1 MCTYFFQ
8 IIHEIFDDFKLSE
21 FLLHKVILL
30 KATSQ
35 AMFNRK
41 QETKISYFLMKL
53 KELRPIRKRKKKKD
67 ISGCCYSDYT
77 FLLFLHTLHISS
89 TIKFQ
94 NVVGK
99 L

>member
-35 AMFNRK
+35 AMLNRK

-53 KELRPIRKRKKKKD
+53 KELRPIRKRKKK
-67 ISGCCYSDYT
+67 T
-77 FLLFLHTLHISS
+77 FLDVVIVIILSYSFFTLC
-89 TIKFQ
+89 T
-94 NVVGK
+94 
-99 L
+99 

>member
-8 IIHEIFDDFKLSE
+8 IIHEIFDDFKLRE

-53 KELRPIRKRKKKKD
+53 KELRPIRKRKKKKK
-67 ISGCCYSDYT
+67 T
-77 FLLFLHTLHISS
+77 FLDVVIVIILSYSFFTLC
-89 TIKFQ
+89 T
-94 NVVGK
+94 
-99 L
+99 

>member
-41 QETKISYFLMKL
+41 PETKISYFLMKL
-53 KELRPIRKRKKKKD
+53 KELRPIRKRKKKRH
-67 ISGCCYSDYT
+67 
-77 FLLFLHTLHISS
+77 FWMLL
-89 TIKFQ
+89 
-94 NVVGK
+94 
-99 L
+99 